1 MTLRQKFP
9 GNSWSKHAR
18 HPGHINCSVGNE
30 QSEIIH
36 KENYAMENNYTGI
49 PQSEGHQPPWSPA
62 GNSGLSVEDKPG
74 ISECEAMQG
83 SGTPS
88 AGAPEYKEKIMDAV
102 TQAKDYLGEKAGVVG
117 DKIKEFATDDLSGMA
132 TKAKDFAR
140 QNPGQAILISAGA
153 GLLLGLIVRG
163 RR

>member
-1 MTLRQKFP
+1 
-9 GNSWSKHAR
+9 
-18 HPGHINCSVGNE
+18 
-30 QSEIIH
+30 
-36 KENYAMENNYTGI
+36 
-49 PQSEGHQPPWSPA
+49 
-62 GNSGLSVEDKPG
+62 
-74 ISECEAMQG
+74 MQE
-83 SGTPS
+83 SGTQPADS
-88 AGAPEYKEKIMDAV
+88 SDYKEKVMDAV

-132 TKAKDFAR
+132 NKAKDFAR

>member
-1 MTLRQKFP
+1 MRDNF
-9 GNSWSKHAR
+9 
-18 HPGHINCSVGNE
+18 
-30 QSEIIH
+30 
-36 KENYAMENNYTGI
+36 TGI
-49 PQSEGHQPPWSPA
+49 PPSEGQQPPWSPA
-62 GNSGLSVEDKPG
+62 GNSGLSVEDRPG
-74 ISECEAMQG
+74 ISEGNAMQE
-83 SGTPS
+83 SGTQPADS
-88 AGAPEYKEKIMDAV
+88 SDYKEKVMDAV

-132 TKAKDFAR
+132 NKAKDFAR